1 LAKHIGDVTTALQ
14 SLLRYAYH
22 FEMVVSNALDREVKR
37 VPQGPRERT
46 RQLMLDTASRLVQ
59 EGQTPSVTEVA
70 EAAGVSRATAY
81 RAFPSQAAL
90 VEAVVDHGLGP
101 ILQWESDAT
110 DAEARVLNLL
120 ETSMPRIFEFEATFK
135 AGLKLSLEQ
144 WAQRQTGQEITEP
157 PFRRG
162 HRVELL
168 QRAIA
173 PLRKELPRADFIRL
187 ARALSLV
194 YGLEVLIVL
203 KDIWGLKL
211 RELQA
216 VTTWAG
222 RALVRSAIA
231 EAQTANG
238 VRGGRAAEK

>member
-1 LAKHIGDVTTALQ
+1 
-14 SLLRYAYH
+14 
-22 FEMVVSNALDREVKR
+22 MVVSNMLDGEVRR

-46 RQLMLDTASRLVQ
+46 RQLMLDTATRMMQ
-59 EGQTPSVTEVA
+59 DGQTPSVTGVA

-101 ILQWESDAT
+101 ILSWESDET
-110 DAEARVLNLL
+110 DAETRVLDLL

-135 AGLKLSLEQ
+135 AGLKLALEQ
-144 WAQRQTGQEITEP
+144 WAERQAGQESGEP

-168 QRAIA
+168 QRAIE
-173 PLRKELPRADFIRL
+173 PLRKELSRSEFTRL
-187 ARALSLV
+187 ARALSMV

-211 RELQA
+211 AEVQS
-216 VTTWAG
+216 VSSWAG

-231 EAQTANG
+231 EAKAGTANG
-238 VRGGRAAEK
+238 KRGVRPADR

>member
-1 LAKHIGDVTTALQ
+1 
-14 SLLRYAYH
+14 
-22 FEMVVSNALDREVKR
+22 M
-37 VPQGPRERT
+37 PQGPRERT
-46 RQLMLDTASRLVQ
+46 RQLMLDTATRMMQ
-59 EGQTPSVTEVA
+59 EGQTPSVTGVA

-101 ILQWESDAT
+101 ILSWDSDAA
-110 DAEARVLNLL
+110 DAETRVVDLL
-120 ETSMPRIFEFEATFK
+120 ESSMPRIFEFEATFK
-135 AGLKLSLEQ
+135 AGLKLALEQ
-144 WAQRQTGQEITEP
+144 WAEQQTGQESEEP

-173 PLRKELPRADFIRL
+173 PLRKELSRAEFARL
-187 ARALSLV
+187 ARALSMV

-203 KDIWGLKL
+203 KDIWGLNL
-211 RELQA
+211 AEVQS
-216 VTTWAG
+216 VTSWAG

-231 EAQTANG
+231 EAHAGSANG
-238 VRGGRAAEK
+238 KRGGRSADR